1 MATAPPVRTPWCILL
16 GSTAGYYGSSVTVI
30 LFNKCTAHRL
40 SCPPAR
46 LTTALAGVMSSQGFS
61 FPYFVTLMY
70 LVVKGL
76 ECGLMQWC
84 FNLPGRTFTTW
95 W

>member
-1 MATAPPVRTPWCILL
+1 
-16 GSTAGYYGSSVTVI
+16 
-30 LFNKCTAHRL
+30 
-40 SCPPAR
+40 
-46 LTTALAGVMSSQGFS
+46 MSSQGFS

-95 W
+95 WWALPHPTPPRQGRGALPSAVTGALWAAGVTSRG

>member
-1 MATAPPVRTPWCILL
+1 
-16 GSTAGYYGSSVTVI
+16 
-30 LFNKCTAHRL
+30 
-40 SCPPAR
+40 
-46 LTTALAGVMSSQGFS
+46 MSSQGFS

-95 W
+95 WWALPHPTPPHPGRAAALSPSAVTGALPGCAAGVTSRG